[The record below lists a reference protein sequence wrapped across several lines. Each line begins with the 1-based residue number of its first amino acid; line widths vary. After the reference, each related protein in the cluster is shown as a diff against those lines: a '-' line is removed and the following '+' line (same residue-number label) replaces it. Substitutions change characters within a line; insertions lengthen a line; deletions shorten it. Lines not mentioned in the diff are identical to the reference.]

1 MMMVEAT
8 PSEAI
13 SAIKSS
19 GATPEARFGS
29 DAAEFLRNTPSLNI
43 VPFRHSRDTLN
54 KAIMAMIVLAGG
66 VMADENCLLRVVGDS
81 SILSVSPHRGPL
93 WTGSGSIGPFEPSA
107 AHATL
112 PDDTPP
118 SAGCQTPAAPLDAP
132 CSCPIHGSAP
142 WHNQSGA
149 SHTGMDAPPWPSPM
163 P

>member
-1 MMMVEAT
+1 MARNWAVYLTST
-8 PSEAI
+8 PTDAGR
-13 SAIKSS
+13 ALVLQ
-19 GATPEARFGS
+19 GVRLDEARRQ
-29 DAAEFLRNTPSLNI
+29 L
-43 VPFRHSRDTLN
+43 RDTLN

-66 VMADENCLLRVVGDS
+66 VLADENCLLRVVGDS
-81 SILSVSPHRGPL
+81 SILSVSPHRDRL

-112 PDDTPP
+112 PDDAPP
-118 SAGCQTPAAPLDAP
+118 SAGCQTPAAPPDAP

>member
-1 MMMVEAT
+1 MG
-8 PSEAI
+8 
-13 SAIKSS
+13 SS
-19 GATPEARFGS
+19 GEWVES
-29 DAAEFLRNTPSLNI
+29 EI
-43 VPFRHSRDTLN
+43 VHAIHQVMEGHHTNPTSFFYRPRRRWVRSKDTLN
-54 KAIMAMIVLAGG
+54 KAIMARIVLAGA

-81 SILSVSPHRGPL
+81 SILSVSPHRDRL

-112 PDDTPP
+112 PDDAPP